1 MPGEVRSDRKL
12 RVELSAPFDGW
23 FAEMKLHVP
32 FKMALLLE
40 SEKPEDRVN
49 AIRSLIVSHNFR
61 EEVGYEEI
69 LEDPTDAPDD
79 AIDQLLT
86 KWAAVKGALPSA

>member
-1 MPGEVRSDRKL
+1 MADIRPDRKI
-12 RVELSAPFDGW
+12 RVDLAAPFEGW

-40 SEKPEDRVN
+40 SENAEDRVN

-61 EEVGYEEI
+61 EEAGFEEI
-69 LEDPTDAPDD
+69 LDDPTDAPDD

-86 KWAAVKGALPSA
+86 RWAAVKGAVPSA

>member
-1 MPGEVRSDRKL
+1 MADIRPDRKI
-12 RVELSAPFDGW
+12 RIELAAPFEGW

-40 SEKPEDRVN
+40 SENAEDRVN

-61 EEVGYEEI
+61 EEAGYEEI

-86 KWAAVKGALPSA
+86 KWAAVKGAVPSA

>member
-1 MPGEVRSDRKL
+1 MSDIRPDRKIRIDL
-12 RVELSAPFDGW
+12 AAPFEGW

-40 SEKPEDRVN
+40 SENAEDRVN

-61 EEVGYEEI
+61 EEAGFEEI
-69 LEDPTDAPDD
+69 LDDPTDAPDD

-86 KWAAVKGALPSA
+86 RWAAVKGAVPSA

>member
-1 MPGEVRSDRKL
+1 MADIRSDRKIRIDL
-12 RVELSAPFDGW
+12 AAPFEGW

-40 SEKPEDRVN
+40 SENAEDRVN

-61 EEVGYEEI
+61 EEAGFEEI
-69 LEDPTDAPDD
+69 LDDPTDAPDD

-86 KWAAVKGALPSA
+86 RWAAVKGAVPSA

>member
-1 MPGEVRSDRKL
+1 MADIRPDRKI
-12 RVELSAPFDGW
+12 RVELAAPFEGW

-40 SEKPEDRVN
+40 SENAEDRVN
-49 AIRSLIVSHNFR
+49 AIRSLIVAHNFR
-61 EEVGYEEI
+61 EEAGFEEI
-69 LEDPTDAPDD
+69 LDDPTDAPDD

-86 KWAAVKGALPSA
+86 RWAAVKGAVPSA

>member
-1 MPGEVRSDRKL
+1 MADIRPDRKIRIDL
-12 RVELSAPFDGW
+12 AAPFEGW

-40 SEKPEDRVN
+40 SENAEDRVN

-61 EEVGYEEI
+61 EEAGFEEI
-69 LEDPTDAPDD
+69 LDDPTDAPDD

-86 KWAAVKGALPSA
+86 RWAAVKGAVPSA

>member
-1 MPGEVRSDRKL
+1 MADIRSDRKIRIDL
-12 RVELSAPFDGW
+12 AAPFDGW

-32 FKMALLLE
+32 FKLALLLE
-40 SEKPEDRVN
+40 SENAEDRVN
-49 AIRSLIVSHNFR
+49 AIRSLIVTHNFR

-69 LEDPTDAPDD
+69 LADPTDAPDD

-86 KWAAVKGALPSA
+86 KWAAVKGAVPSA

>member
-1 MPGEVRSDRKL
+1 MADIRPDRKI
-12 RVELSAPFDGW
+12 RVDLAAPFEGW

-40 SEKPEDRVN
+40 SENAEDRVN
-49 AIRSLIVSHNFR
+49 AIRSLIVAHNFR
-61 EEVGYEEI
+61 EEAGFEEI
-69 LEDPTDAPDD
+69 LDDPTDAPDD

-86 KWAAVKGALPSA
+86 RWAAVKGAVPSA

>member
-1 MPGEVRSDRKL
+1 MADIRPDRKI
-12 RVELSAPFDGW
+12 RVDLAAPFEGW

-40 SEKPEDRVN
+40 SENAEDRVN

-61 EEVGYEEI
+61 EEAGFDEI
-69 LEDPTDAPDD
+69 LDDPTDAPDD

-86 KWAAVKGALPSA
+86 RWAAVKGAVPSA

>member
-32 FKMALLLE
+32 FKMAILLE
-40 SEKPEDRVN
+40 SDKPEDRVN
-49 AIRSLIVSHNFR
+49 AIRSLIVGHNFR

-69 LEDPTDAPDD
+69 LDDPTDAPDD